1 MRLSALVAVALLMA
15 VPAPAMAGGHVR
27 SVPIYKVDRVTAEI
41 TGHKLLIS
49 AAGAVRTGGW
59 QNPLLRVKPQHAA
72 ETGILEV
79 EFLATP
85 PAKDAAVI
93 QALLPV
99 SATITVG
106 LPRYA
111 TTKVK
116 ILAESNDITVP
127 IANAR

>member
-15 VPAPAMAGGHVR
+15 VPALADGHAH
-27 SVPIYKVDRVTAEI
+27 SVSVYRVDHATAEV
-41 TGHKLLIS
+41 TGHKLTIS
-49 AAGAVRTGGW
+49 ATGAVRTGGW
-59 QNPLLRVKPQHAA
+59 QNPQLRVKPQRAA

-111 TTKVK
+111 TTNVK
-116 ILAESNDITVP
+116 IVAESNDITVP
-127 IANAR
+127 IAKNP